1 MNNTEKIE
9 LTKLKKEEFID
20 KIQKLEH
27 HIFDLKGQV
36 RDLKKQIKKY
46 KYIIDGKK

>member
-1 MNNTEKIE
+1 MNNTGKIE
-9 LTKLKKEEFID
+9 LTKLKKEELID

-46 KYIIDGKK
+46 KYIIENK